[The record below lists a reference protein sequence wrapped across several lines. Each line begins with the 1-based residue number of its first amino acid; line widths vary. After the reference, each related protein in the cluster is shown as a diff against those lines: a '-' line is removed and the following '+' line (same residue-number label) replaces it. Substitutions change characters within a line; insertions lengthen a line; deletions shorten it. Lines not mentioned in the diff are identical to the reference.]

1 MRAPLFLCTKRAGL
15 FVMVGCFY
23 FRRMPE
29 PTKEQSRPAGAT
41 FGQALTPVLA
51 LLVLIVFGLI
61 VRPQLLGLPA
71 VPLEMIFITAAVIAA
86 ALQIRQGH
94 KWLDIQDAI
103 VKKFSTALPAFF
115 ILFTIGIIISSWVIS
130 GTIPM
135 LVYYGIK
142 VVNPTYLYLLC
153 FVVPAVFSTLTGTSY
168 GSAGTI
174 GVVLIGVTQALG
186 GDLGIAAGA
195 IIGGAYFGDKLS
207 PLSDSTNIAAL
218 AADVDLFEH
227 IHSMLY
233 TTVPSATIAMVIYA
247 VVGFVSPPQLSGVDL
262 DSVDAFL
269 VSLETI
275 FDFNLLLLLP
285 AVIVLVGS
293 IMRKP
298 SVPTLLASAA
308 TASVLALIFQPFNL
322 TDLLQTLNKG
332 FETATMVDGAV
343 TAEVATLLDRGGLYA
358 LIDAIVIAFTVFV
371 YIGTLDN
378 IRAMPVV
385 VDRVFRFAK
394 SRKTTILVSL
404 GLTAVTNAMTS
415 NQYAT
420 SFIVGDAFKIKYD
433 QLGIN
438 RKVLSRSIEDYG
450 TMVESIV
457 PWTVTAL
464 FMVATLG
471 VPVADYWHWQ
481 LISLVNLVVA
491 PTLVLLGIGM
501 FYESKAGNES

>member
-1 MRAPLFLCTKRAGL
+1 MT
-15 FVMVGCFY
+15 
-23 FRRMPE
+23 E
-29 PTKEQSRPAGAT
+29 ISSRPANLPPAT
-41 FGQALTPVLA
+41 FHQALTPILA
-51 LLVLIVFGLI
+51 LLALIVYGLI
-61 VRPQLLGLPA
+61 VRPQVLGQPA
-71 VPLEMIFITAAVIAA
+71 LPLEMIFISAAAFAA

-94 KWLDIQDAI
+94 TWNGIQSSI
-103 VKKFSTALPAFF
+103 VAKFSSALPAFF
-115 ILFTIGIIISSWVIS
+115 ILFAIGIIISSWVIS

-142 VVNPTYLYLLC
+142 IVNPSWLYVLC
-153 FVVPAVFSTLTGTSY
+153 FAVPAIFSTLTGTSY

-174 GVVLIGVTQALG
+174 GVVLIGVTQAVG
-186 GDLGIAAGA
+186 GSLGIAAGA

-233 TTVPSATIAMVIYA
+233 TTVPSALIAMVIYT
-247 VVGFVSPPQLSGVDL
+247 VVGFVSPPQIGNVDL
-262 DSVDAFL
+262 GSVEIFL
-269 VSLETI
+269 SSLDEI
-275 FDFNLLLLLP
+275 FSFNILLLLP
-285 AVIVLVGS
+285 AVIVLAGS
-293 IMRKP
+293 LMRMP

-308 TASVLALIFQPFNL
+308 VAGILALVFQPFGL
-322 TDLLQTLNKG
+322 TDLVQTLNKG
-332 FETATMVDGAV
+332 FDTSMIDASISVPP
-343 TAEVATLLDRGGLYA
+343 EVVELLNRGGLYA

-371 YIGTLDN
+371 YIGTLDH
-378 IRAMPVV
+378 IRAMPIV
-385 VDRVFRFAK
+385 VDRVFTFART
-394 SRKTTILVSL
+394 RKTTVLVSL

-491 PTLVLLGIGM
+491 PTLVFLGIGM
-501 FYESKAGNES
+501 FYEKQS